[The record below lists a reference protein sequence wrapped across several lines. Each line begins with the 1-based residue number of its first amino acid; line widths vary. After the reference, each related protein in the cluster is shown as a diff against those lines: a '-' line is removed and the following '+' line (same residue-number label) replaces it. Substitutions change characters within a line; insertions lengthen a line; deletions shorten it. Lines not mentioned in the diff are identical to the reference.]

1 MSREMA
7 PSSVGADEAGERA
20 ASTPLED
27 ASAATKS
34 ASALS
39 VGQQLAKAR
48 EERGLGVAEVAKSL
62 KISFHQVVALETD
75 DWSNLPTTIIRGFVR
90 NYARLLGLDS
100 APLMSALARL
110 EMPHEPELAIS
121 TGTPVSIAQEGKAER
136 SDYFRVYSG
145 LIILALAVSA
155 YFFFPPD
162 LWQSALSSL
171 KSVMQPNELVVEAA
185 PPAEA
190 AKASEVVDTPPPPPP
205 APVVQEPPPAV
216 AVAVPAPAESSLA
229 VLHFSFA
236 RPAWVEV
243 RDRSGEILFSQLA
256 QAGSQ
261 REIEGRPPFA
271 LVVGNSTHV
280 TLQYKGKP
288 VDFPK
293 RSKDDVARLTLD

>member
-1 MSREMA
+1 MSREIA
-7 PSSVGADEAGERA
+7 PSSVGVDEAGERKA
-20 ASTPLED
+20 TTPNED
-27 ASAATKS
+27 ASAGTRTA
-34 ASALS
+34 AELS
-39 VGQQLAKAR
+39 VGQQLARAR

-121 TGTPVSIAQEGKAER
+121 TGTPVSISQEGTAER

-145 LIILALAVSA
+145 LIILVLAVLA
-155 YFFFPPD
+155 YFFFPQD

-171 KSVMQPNELVVEAA
+171 KSVMQSNELVLENEAA
-185 PPAEA
+185 SPAEA
-190 AKASEVVDTPPPPPP
+190 VKASETANTPPPPV
-205 APVVQEPPPAV
+205 PVVLQEPPPEV
-216 AVAVPAPAESSLA
+216 AVVPAPVESTLA
-229 VLHFSFA
+229 VLRFSFA
-236 RPAWVEV
+236 KPAWVEV

-280 TLQYKGKP
+280 TLQYKGKS
-288 VDFPK
+288 VEFPK